1 MRPSWIT
8 QIGPDP
14 NGKCPYKRHKRSSQ
28 RHRGEGHAKMEAK
41 PGVSNHKPKNEDSN
55 PTLQEARNRD
65 SLLELLR
72 EHSPLDTLVLDFWP
86 PKLREYISIVLS
98 HRVCDHFLQQP
109 QDTHTVAYLAFQA
122 LI

>member
-86 PKLREYISIVLS
+86 PKCQRSELFFQATEFVIIFYSS
-98 HRVCDHFLQQP
+98 HRIPIQ
-109 QDTHTVAYLAFQA
+109 
-122 LI
+122 